1 MDPRRRSTTSGAV
14 RGMGCAMRPDY
25 PSVCF
30 DYDFINNKT
39 RGNKGG
45 GIKRL
50 CHAVIPFGKHQ
61 TEEPIA
67 PNLSQTHYWTRKPPL
82 RGSLLPANLQPGH
95 LLDKLLG
102 QWSTFAAFLASFLY
116 VAVIWLNHRA

>member
-1 MDPRRRSTTSGAV
+1 
-14 RGMGCAMRPDY
+14 MGCAMRPDY

-61 TEEPIA
+61 T
-67 PNLSQTHYWTRKPPL
+67 
-82 RGSLLPANLQPGH
+82 
-95 LLDKLLG
+95 
-102 QWSTFAAFLASFLY
+102 
-116 VAVIWLNHRA
+116 

>member
-1 MDPRRRSTTSGAV
+1 VVEQRNRRTIPSDSIRREADHDRRR
-14 RGMGCAMRPDY
+14 MGCAMRPDY

-30 DYDFINNKT
+30 DYDSINDKT

-61 TEEPIA
+61 T
-67 PNLSQTHYWTRKPPL
+67 
-82 RGSLLPANLQPGH
+82 
-95 LLDKLLG
+95 
-102 QWSTFAAFLASFLY
+102 
-116 VAVIWLNHRA
+116 

>member
-1 MDPRRRSTTSGAV
+1 
-14 RGMGCAMRPDY
+14 MGCAMRPDY

-67 PNLSQTHYWTRKPPL
+67 PNLSQTPDSIPL
-82 RGSLLPANLQPGH
+82 KKLQNDG
-95 LLDKLLG
+95 
-102 QWSTFAAFLASFLY
+102 
-116 VAVIWLNHRA
+116 

>member
-67 PNLSQTHYWTRKPPL
+67 PNLSQTPDWMPITPKTGPYSTPEHRRT
-82 RGSLLPANLQPGH
+82 SLSMPDRLVCSL
-95 LLDKLLG
+95 
-102 QWSTFAAFLASFLY
+102 
-116 VAVIWLNHRA
+116 I